1 MAVHSPTR
9 LVELAKHG
17 STDSVRRASDAGLT
31 AAQVNEIDEATGTTA
46 LIKASMKGQ
55 DGMVEL
61 LLGLGADINK
71 KDKKGNTALL
81 VASRSNYSSTVR
93 VVELLLEHKDTA
105 GKLLITDVDQ
115 RNQYG
120 DTALMWACEYGHT
133 QVAEML
139 LKRGAKVNEKDRYG
153 LTALIAASAH
163 GITEVVDLLL
173 KPEWKT

>member
-93 VVELLLEHKDTA
+93 VVEMLLEAEGHGRQVA
-105 GKLLITDVDQ
+105 HHDVDQ
-115 RNQYG
+115 QNQHG

-133 QVAEML
+133 QVAE
-139 LKRGAKVNEKDRYG
+139 
-153 LTALIAASAH
+153 
-163 GITEVVDLLL
+163 LLL
-173 KPEWKT
+173 DGARRST